1 MLENE
6 FLSKKSIATLIK
18 FHIFQKN
25 FVPAKIL
32 PLRMTFSRK
41 LFLLNWF
48 IYLAIKK
55 FFNFLSSFFFLL
67 LSYNLNV
74 CNNPILMFTS
84 IFRTWSFFRAW
95 ELLHSIKF
103 INQTYKFT
111 NLQSCKYRKLSMAP
125 EIKNI
130 VWFMFPFLI
139 PIGIWLLWSLCIRK
153 IPLGPF

>member
-1 MLENE
+1 MLENK
-6 FLSKKSIATLIK
+6 FLSM
-18 FHIFQKN
+18 
-25 FVPAKIL
+25 
-32 PLRMTFSRK
+32 RMTFFQK

-55 FFNFLSSFFFLL
+55 FFFSFSFIFFSFLL
-67 LSYNLNV
+67 VSYNLNV

-125 EIKNI
+125 EIKNV